1 MPRHRASIERRER
14 DKQKR
19 SELRR
24 AERVRLL
31 SLARQV
37 IVTSPQYPLETR
49 EKPEAEPE
57 PKKIESQPSPAEN
70 PVTVTRVASSK
81 PATPADP
88 DWEDCL
94 QIDGYEFPED
104 P

>member
-37 IVTSPQYPLETR
+37 IVTSPQLETR